1 MPSLQ
6 VSWTNDQQLNQL
18 VVSLIRTV
26 YTKWKKNEID
36 DPRITEMI
44 NELNICVGVDWRRGE
59 KKKLFLKLSPEIGV
73 SSCLKSPDLGHTV
86 KFLLI
91 MKK

>member
-1 MPSLQ
+1 
-6 VSWTNDQQLNQL
+6 
-18 VVSLIRTV
+18 
-26 YTKWKKNEID
+26 
-36 DPRITEMI
+36 MI

-59 KKKLFLKLSPEIGV
+59 KKKLFPKLSPDIGV
-73 SSCLKSPDLGHTV
+73 SSCLKSPDLGHIV